1 MELELLKEQFN
12 KYGLQSQECNFTHS
26 KYVIGDF

>member
-1 MELELLKEQFN
+1 MELELFNEQFN
-12 KYGLQSQECNFTHS
+12 KYGLQSQEYNITHS